1 MAKRVGIK
9 DVAAAAGVSTTT
21 VSHILNEV
29 EGKRINPETRQRVL
43 ETAARLGY
51 APNGIARGLRLRR
64 SNTIGFVSDHI
75 ATTPFAGKIILGA
88 QEAAAKQGL
97 FLLMLN
103 TGGDSDLE
111 NSEIELLLQR
121 QVDGVLYA
129 AVSHRLLPVPDRLR
143 GTPTVFL
150 DARPDDLSVPSV
162 VPDEVLGGYTAVR
175 ELIDHGHRQI
185 GFVTDAEDIPATHG
199 RLEGYRRAL
208 NEAGI
213 AFDPTLVTAE
223 LCDSTGGYAA
233 SSRLLDVPADVR
245 PTALFCFNDRM
256 AMGAY
261 RAAAELGLAIPH
273 DLSVIGF
280 DNQELICD
288 GLVPTLTT
296 VELPHYEMG
305 ARAVA
310 LLLSQTTD
318 AARPGRTTVPIEPE
332 LLPCP
337 LVRRASVTSPNR
349 KSPRAVGSAHG
360 TEPRAVSTTA
370 RCSPSDTRSGS

>member
-1 MAKRVGIK
+1 
-9 DVAAAAGVSTTT
+9 VSVTT
-21 VSHILNEV
+21 VSHILNDV
-29 EGKRINPETRQRVL
+29 EGKRISPDTRQRVL
-43 ETAARLGY
+43 EAADRLGY
-51 APNGIARGLRLRR
+51 APNGLARGLRLRR

-88 QEAAAKQGL
+88 QEAAAEQGL
-97 FLLMLN
+97 LLLVLN
-103 TGGDSDLE
+103 TGGDRDLE
-111 NSEIELLLQR
+111 STEIELLLQR

-129 AVSHRLLPVPDRLR
+129 AMSHRVLPVPDRLR
-143 GTPTVFL
+143 EVPTVLL
-150 DARPDDLSVPSV
+150 DALPDDLSVPSV
-162 VPDEVLGGYTAVR
+162 VPDEVGGGYSAVR
-175 ELIDHGHRQI
+175 ELIDHGHRRI
-185 GFVTDAEDIPATHG
+185 AFATNTEDIPATHG
-199 RLEGYRRAL
+199 RLEGYQRAL
-208 NEAGI
+208 HEAGI
-213 AFDPTLVTAE
+213 PFDPALVTAE
-223 LCDSTGGYAA
+223 FCDSAGGYAA
-233 SSRLLDVPADVR
+233 SLRLLDVAAEVR

-310 LLLSQTTD
+310 LLLSPATKNKPAPQTE
-318 AARPGRTTVPIEPE
+318 PIEAE

-337 LVRRASVTSPNR
+337 LVRRSSVAQ
-349 KSPRAVGSAHG
+349 AVG
-360 TEPRAVSTTA
+360 
-370 RCSPSDTRSGS
+370 

>member
-1 MAKRVGIK
+1 MAKRVVIK
-9 DVAAAAGVSTTT
+9 DVAAAAGVSVTT
-21 VSHILNEV
+21 VSHILNDV
-29 EGKRINPETRQRVL
+29 EGKRISPDTRQRVL
-43 ETAARLGY
+43 EAADRLGY
-51 APNGIARGLRLRR
+51 APNGLARGLRLRR

-88 QEAAAKQGL
+88 QEAAAEQGL
-97 FLLMLN
+97 LLLVLN
-103 TGGDSDLE
+103 TGGDRDLE
-111 NSEIELLLQR
+111 STEIELLLQR

-129 AVSHRLLPVPDRLR
+129 AMSHRVLPVPDRLR
-143 GTPTVFL
+143 EVPTVLL
-150 DARPDDLSVPSV
+150 DALPDDLSVPSV
-162 VPDEVLGGYTAVR
+162 VPDEVGGGYSAVR
-175 ELIDHGHRQI
+175 ELIDHGHRRI
-185 GFVTDAEDIPATHG
+185 AFATNTEDIPATHG
-199 RLEGYRRAL
+199 RLEGYQRAL
-208 NEAGI
+208 HEAGI
-213 AFDPTLVTAE
+213 PFDPALVTAE
-223 LCDSTGGYAA
+223 FCDSAGGYAA
-233 SSRLLDVPADVR
+233 SLRLLDVAAEVR

-310 LLLSQTTD
+310 LLLSPATKNKPAPQTE
-318 AARPGRTTVPIEPE
+318 PIEAE

-337 LVRRASVTSPNR
+337 LVRRSSVAQ
-349 KSPRAVGSAHG
+349 AVG
-360 TEPRAVSTTA
+360 
-370 RCSPSDTRSGS
+370 

>member
-29 EGKRINPETRQRVL
+29 EGKRINAETRERVL
-43 ETAARLGY
+43 EMAARLGY

-75 ATTPFAGKIILGA
+75 ATTPFAGRIILGA

-97 FLLMLN
+97 LLLVLN
-103 TGGDSDLE
+103 TGGDRDLE
-111 NSEIELLLQR
+111 SSEIELLLQR
-121 QVDGVLYA
+121 QVEGVLYA
-129 AVSHRLLPVPDRLR
+129 AMSHRILPVPGELR
-143 GTPTVFL
+143 GVPTVLL
-150 DARPDDLSVPSV
+150 DAQPDDLSVPAV
-162 VPDEVLGGYTAVR
+162 IPDEVDGGYTAVR
-175 ELIDHGHRQI
+175 ELINHGHRRI
-185 GFVTDAEDIPATHG
+185 AFATNTEDIPATHG

-208 NEAGI
+208 AEAGI
-213 AFDPTLVTAE
+213 PLEPALVTAE
-223 LCDSTGGYAA
+223 FCDTIGGYAA
-233 SSRLLDVPADVR
+233 SRRLLDVAAEVR

-280 DNQELICD
+280 DNQELICE
-288 GLVPTLTT
+288 GLVPTLST
-296 VELPHYEMG
+296 VELPHYAMG

-310 LLLSQTTD
+310 LLLSQTTNMTKSGLLTD
-318 AARPGRTTVPIEPE
+318 PIEPE

-337 LVRRASVTSPNR
+337 LVRRSSVAPPT
-349 KSPRAVGSAHG
+349 G
-360 TEPRAVSTTA
+360 
-370 RCSPSDTRSGS
+370 

>member
-1 MAKRVGIK
+1 MMMAKRVVIK
-9 DVAAAAGVSTTT
+9 DVAAAAGVSVTT
-21 VSHILNEV
+21 VSHILNDV
-29 EGKRINPETRQRVL
+29 EGKRISPDTRQRVL
-43 ETAARLGY
+43 EAADRLGY
-51 APNGIARGLRLRR
+51 APNGLARGLRLRR

-88 QEAAAKQGL
+88 QEAAAEQGL
-97 FLLMLN
+97 LLLVLN
-103 TGGDSDLE
+103 TGGDRDLE
-111 NSEIELLLQR
+111 STEIELLLQR

-129 AVSHRLLPVPDRLR
+129 AMSHRVLPVPDRLR
-143 GTPTVFL
+143 EVPTVLL
-150 DARPDDLSVPSV
+150 DALPDDLSVPSV
-162 VPDEVLGGYTAVR
+162 VPDEVGGGYSAVR
-175 ELIDHGHRQI
+175 ELIDHGHRRI
-185 GFVTDAEDIPATHG
+185 AFATNTEDIPATHG
-199 RLEGYRRAL
+199 RLEGYQRAL
-208 NEAGI
+208 HEAGI
-213 AFDPTLVTAE
+213 PFDPALVTAE
-223 LCDSTGGYAA
+223 FCDSAGGYAA
-233 SSRLLDVPADVR
+233 SLRLLDVAAEVR

-310 LLLSQTTD
+310 LLLSPATKNKPAPQTE
-318 AARPGRTTVPIEPE
+318 PIEAE

-337 LVRRASVTSPNR
+337 LVRRSSVAQ
-349 KSPRAVGSAHG
+349 AVG
-360 TEPRAVSTTA
+360 
-370 RCSPSDTRSGS
+370 